1 MSLTSKAIAQI
12 RELIQSGEL
21 KPGSKLPPEQEL
33 ATALGVGRNLLREA
47 VQALVAMHVLEVRR
61 GSGTFVT
68 SLEPKELLQG
78 VGAAVELLR
87 GDTLLEV
94 IEVRRLFE
102 PVATALA
109 ATRITPEQL
118 AAVKE
123 HLDAMRA
130 AADNVE
136 LLNYHDAAFHR
147 EVIAATGNETLS
159 AVLEGVSGRTA
170 RARVWRGLVDD
181 RAAGRTLA
189 EHEAIYNALAAGDAS
204 LAQSAAMMH
213 VNTTETWLRAH
224 L

>member
-1 MSLTSKAIAQI
+1 MSLTSKAIAQV

-136 LLNYHDAAFHR
+136 LLNYHDAAFHQ

-159 AVLEGVSGRTA
+159 AVLEGISGRTI

-189 EHEAIYNALAAGDAS
+189 EHEAIYSALAVGDVF